1 MATDTVPAA
10 VPGPPDPPPNT
21 AATPADPQTAT
32 KGFLASM
39 VTPVEPARATF
50 DLTPTTSSDTHQDA
64 GDGVLDRSAPGKSS
78 ASFHDTEQAATNDP
92 TGQKRKAQ
100 GSIWK
105 AWLLA
110 GAQRWAKGGGT
121 ANKRLDVKKAQAQA
135 NQVKEARTTTVSKSG
150 GLLPVRNSGGSGA
163 GPKGNSGKSGGN
175 SGAKGPVNSS
185 GNRSGGAGR
194 GGSGGGGRGPGG
206 GSGSNSAGGSG
217 GRHRDA
223 AGHGKGTGTKGPTSG
238 AGGSS
243 KGSSGANRG
252 SGSGT
257 SGKSTNAG
265 GKSSTGHDP
274 KTPKAQKD
282 SGGKGPGK
290 APGSSGGSGNGS
302 GTGSGS
308 GGSGKPGAAGK
319 GGATG
324 KDGKPGGAGTSTGP
338 GPGGGAGTDG
348 GKAPKKLG
356 KTDTGKPTKTPGKD
370 DTARKTKHPKG
381 QTDPRTPLEKS
392 RETGHKDGSAI
403 RGVVDHVKAY
413 KDGAVDGYRD
423 KRDENAKEHDR
434 LDKAHDKAKPKTG
447 TTNDTKTQPGRPQ
460 PVIVTEQEDDGV
472 TTDVKPLTVKSI
484 DANTLTL
491 GTDATRT
498 TYGRR
503 ELRNFKQYERKLEAK
518 ETNLQKIADACKQLE
533 KEAEKEA
540 KDCQDL
546 LEQAKSVEGGEKL
559 LGKLTKLAEAA
570 KNQTA
575 EAAELA
581 KRAKRSA
588 EMCKVVLT
596 NIQTRYAPL
605 YKAVVDSD
613 ETKPAELRFY
623 NDKGS
628 YAPAA

>member
-1 MATDTVPAA
+1 RSTD
-10 VPGPPDPPPNT
+10 
-21 AATPADPQTAT
+21 ATPANPQTAT

-39 VTPVEPARATF
+39 VAPVEPARATF
-50 DLTPTTSSDTHQDA
+50 NLAPTANSDTHQDA

-78 ASFHDTEQAATNDP
+78 ASFHDTDQAATNDP

-100 GSIWK
+100 GSVWK

-163 GPKGNSGKSGGN
+163 GPKGNAGKSGGT

-206 GSGSNSAGGSG
+206 SSGSSNAGGG

-223 AGHGKGTGTKGPTSG
+223 AGHGKGTGAKGPGPGGSGKGSAGPNGSARSG
-238 AGGSS
+238 A
-243 KGSSGANRG
+243 
-252 SGSGT
+252 
-257 SGKSTNAG
+257 SGKSTNSG
-265 GKSSTGHDP
+265 GKGHGVHDS
-274 KTPKAQKD
+274 KTPKPTKD
-282 SGGKGPGK
+282 SSGKGPGK
-290 APGSSGGSGNGS
+290 SPGSGS
-302 GTGSGS
+302 GSGS
-308 GGSGKPGAAGK
+308 GGGSGAGSGGAGKPGAAGK
-319 GGATG
+319 AGAAG
-324 KDGKPGGAGTSTGP
+324 KDGKHDGKPGAGASGGPGSPAATGP
-338 GPGGGAGTDG
+338 DG
-348 GKAPKKLG
+348 GKPNKKPGKNDTAHNNKHG
-356 KTDTGKPTKTPGKD
+356 KTQHDT
-370 DTARKTKHPKG
+370 
-381 QTDPRTPLEKS
+381 RTPLEKS
-392 RETGHKDGSAI
+392 RETGHKDGRAV

-423 KRDENAKEHDR
+423 KRDENAREHAR
-434 LDKAHDKAKPKTG
+434 LNKAHADHKTKPAEKNPAATKA
-447 TTNDTKTQPGRPQ
+447 GRPQ

-491 GTDATRT
+491 GADATRA

-518 ETNLQKIADACKQLE
+518 ETDLQKIAEACKQLE

-546 LEQAKSVEGGEKL
+546 LEQAKGVKGGEKVV
-559 LGKLTKLAEAA
+559 GKLTKLADAA

-581 KRAKRSA
+581 KRAKRAA